1 MDNKELNK
9 LLLQLLAEI
18 KKTQA
23 VDEKGRNLLRELDGD
38 IHALI
43 EHSEESPPQMN
54 PAGIQNLESALAHFE
69 ITHPEMT
76 MLISN
81 LLNFL
86 SNSGI

>member
-1 MDNKELNK
+1 MDNKDLNK

-18 KKTQA
+18 EKTQA
-23 VDEKGRNLLRELDGD
+23 VDEKGRDLLRKLDGD

-43 EHSEESPPQMN
+43 EQSGETPLQMN
-54 PAGIQNLESALAHFE
+54 PSGLQNMESALAHFE
-69 ITHPEMT
+69 VTHPDMT
-76 MLISN
+76 LLISN